1 MFKRVLISTDLSDG
15 LVRLGKFLPS
25 LAAGGM
31 EHIVFVHSVPLWTKG
46 QIPREDT
53 EKISL
58 VRDRLNAILNE
69 VPEGLQVE
77 VEVRSGNPTEN
88 ILKAAEQYK
97 SEVIILGASNRNL
110 LSEQLFGSTTL
121 NLSGRTN
128 IPLMTIPTALI
139 SPLTSEEL
147 DLRCRHLF
155 RYILLPYADTQASG
169 VLIKEF
175 KRYAQNRPPHSL
187 ERCMLAWVIDAG
199 VLRNVPKDYKLKEA
213 HEKLAPIQTE
223 LEAIGLQVD
232 VEVRL
237 GEPVL
242 DILDLTQMSD
252 ISAVALASNSLGKI
266 VDWFPSFA
274 AEVLRRSC
282 EPVIFFPSRR

>member
-15 LVRLGKFLPS
+15 LLRLGKFLPS

-53 EKISL
+53 EKIT
-58 VRDRLNAILNE
+58 VARDRLNGILTQ
-69 VPEGLQVE
+69 VPDGLQVE

-110 LSEQLFGSTTL
+110 LSERLFGSTTL
-121 NLSGRTN
+121 DLSGRTN

-155 RYILLPYADTQASG
+155 RYILLPYADTPASG

-175 KRYAQNRPPHSL
+175 KRYAQNRPAHSL
-187 ERCMLAWVIDAG
+187 ERCMLAWVIDGG

-213 HEKLAPIQTE
+213 HEKLAPLQAE

-242 DILDLTQMSD
+242 DILDLAQMSD
-252 ISAVALASNSLGKI
+252 ICAVALASNSLGKI
-266 VDWFPSFA
+266 LDWFPSFA

>member
-15 LVRLGKFLPS
+15 MLRLGKFLPS

-58 VRDRLNAILNE
+58 ARDRLNAILTQ

-77 VEVRSGNPTEN
+77 VEVLSGNPTEN
-88 ILKAAEQYK
+88 ILKAVERHK
-97 SEVIILGASNRNL
+97 SEVMILGASNRNL
-110 LSEQLFGSTTL
+110 LSEKLFGSTTL
-121 NLSGRTN
+121 ELSGRTN
-128 IPLMTIPTALI
+128 IPMMTIPTALL

-169 VLIKEF
+169 VLLKEF
-175 KRYAQNRPPHSL
+175 KRYAQKRPPNSL

-199 VLRNVPKDYKLKEA
+199 VLRKVPKDYKLKEA
-213 HEKLAPIQTE
+213 HEKLAPIQAE

-237 GEPVL
+237 GEPLL
-242 DILDLTQMSD
+242 DILDLAQMSD
-252 ISAVALASNSLGKI
+252 ICAVALASNSLGKI
-266 VDWFPSFA
+266 LDWFPSFA

-282 EPVIFFPSRR
+282 EPVIFFPSQR

>member
-58 VRDRLNAILNE
+58 ARDRLNAILNE

-121 NLSGRTN
+121 NLSGRTH

>member
-31 EHIVFVHSVPLWTKG
+31 EHIAFVHSVPLWTKG

-58 VRDRLNAILNE
+58 ARDRLNGILSQ
-69 VPEGLQVE
+69 VPDGLQVE
-77 VEVRSGNPTEN
+77 VEVLSGNPTEN
-88 ILKAAEQYK
+88 ILKAAERYK
-97 SEVIILGASNRNL
+97 SEVMILGASNRNL
-110 LSEQLFGSTTL
+110 LSEKLFGSTTL
-121 NLSGRTN
+121 DLSGRTN
-128 IPLMTIPTALI
+128 IPMMTIPTALL

-169 VLIKEF
+169 VLIEEF
-175 KRYAQNRPPHSL
+175 KRYAQKRPPNSL

-199 VLRNVPKDYKLKEA
+199 VLRKVPKDYKLKEA
-213 HEKLAPIQTE
+213 HEKLAPIQAE

-237 GEPVL
+237 GEPLL
-242 DILDLTQMSD
+242 DILDLAQMSD
-252 ISAVALASNSLGKI
+252 ICAVALASNSLGKI
-266 VDWFPSFA
+266 LDWFPSFA

-282 EPVIFFPSRR
+282 EPVIFFPSHK

>member
-58 VRDRLNAILNE
+58 ARDRLNAILNE

>member
-1 MFKRVLISTDLSDG
+1 MFKRVLISTDLDDG

-31 EHIVFVHSVPLWTKG
+31 EHIVFLHSVPLWTKG

-58 VRDRLNAILNE
+58 ARDRLNAILNQ
-69 VPEGLQVE
+69 VPDGLQVE
-77 VEVRSGNPTEN
+77 VEVLSGNPTEN
-88 ILKAAEQYK
+88 ILKAVERHK
-97 SEVIILGASNRNL
+97 SEVMILGASYRNL
-110 LSEQLFGSTTL
+110 LSEKLFGSTTL
-121 NLSGRTN
+121 DLSGRTN
-128 IPLMTIPTALI
+128 IPMMTIPTALL

-175 KRYAQNRPPHSL
+175 KRYAQNRPPNSL

-199 VLRNVPKDYKLKEA
+199 VLRQVPKDYKLKEA
-213 HEKLAPIQTE
+213 HEKLAPIQAE

-237 GEPVL
+237 G
-242 DILDLTQMSD
+242 
-252 ISAVALASNSLGKI
+252 
-266 VDWFPSFA
+266 
-274 AEVLRRSC
+274 
-282 EPVIFFPSRR
+282 

>member
-15 LVRLGKFLPS
+15 LLRLGKFLPS

-53 EKISL
+53 DKINQA
-58 VRDRLNAILNE
+58 RDRLNAILTE
-69 VPEGLQVE
+69 VPDGLQVE
-77 VEVRSGNPTEN
+77 VDVRSGHPTEN
-88 ILKAAEQYK
+88 ILKAAEKHK

-110 LSEQLFGSTTL
+110 LSERLFGSTTID
-121 NLSGRTN
+121 LSGRIN

-155 RYILLPYADTQASG
+155 RYILLPYGDTPASQ
-169 VLIKEF
+169 VLIQEF
-175 KRYAQNRPPHSL
+175 KRYAQKRPPHSL
-187 ERCMLAWVIDAG
+187 ERCMLAWVIDGG
-199 VLRNVPKDYKLKEA
+199 VLRNIPKDYKIKEA
-213 HEKLAPIQTE
+213 QEKLAPIQAD

-242 DILDLTQMSD
+242 DILDLAQMSD
-252 ISAVALASNSLGKI
+252 ICAVALASNSLGKI
-266 VDWFPSFA
+266 LDWFPSFA

>member
-15 LVRLGKFLPS
+15 MLRLGKFLPS

-31 EHIVFVHSVPLWTKG
+31 EHIAFVHSVPLWTKG

-58 VRDRLNAILNE
+58 ARDRLNAILNQ

-77 VEVRSGNPTEN
+77 VEVLSGNPTEN
-88 ILKAAEQYK
+88 ILKAAERYK
-97 SEVIILGASNRNL
+97 SEVMILGASNRNL
-110 LSEQLFGSTTL
+110 LSEKLFGSTTL
-121 NLSGRTN
+121 DLSGRTN
-128 IPLMTIPTALI
+128 IPMMTIPTALL

-169 VLIKEF
+169 VLLKEF
-175 KRYAQNRPPHSL
+175 KRYAQNRPPNSL

-199 VLRNVPKDYKLKEA
+199 VLRKVPKDYKLKEA
-213 HEKLAPIQTE
+213 HEKLAPIQAE

-237 GEPVL
+237 GEPLL
-242 DILDLTQMSD
+242 DILDLAQMSD
-252 ISAVALASNSLGKI
+252 ICAVALASNSLGKI
-266 VDWFPSFA
+266 LDWFPSFA

>member
-15 LVRLGKFLPS
+15 LLRLGKFLPS

-53 EKISL
+53 EKIT
-58 VRDRLNAILNE
+58 VARDRLNGILTH
-69 VPEGLQVE
+69 VPDGLQVE

-110 LSEQLFGSTTL
+110 LSERLFGSTTL
-121 NLSGRTN
+121 DLSGRTN

-155 RYILLPYADTQASG
+155 RYILLPYADTPASG

-175 KRYAQNRPPHSL
+175 KRYAQNRPAHSL
-187 ERCMLAWVIDAG
+187 ERCMLAWVIDGG

-213 HEKLAPIQTE
+213 HEKLAPLQAE

-242 DILDLTQMSD
+242 DILDLAQMSD
-252 ISAVALASNSLGKI
+252 ICAVALASNSLGKI
-266 VDWFPSFA
+266 LDWFPSFA

>member
-15 LVRLGKFLPS
+15 MLRLGKFLPS

-31 EHIVFVHSVPLWTKG
+31 EHIAFVHSVPLWTKG

-58 VRDRLNAILNE
+58 ARDRLKGILNE
-69 VPEGLQVE
+69 VPDGLQVE
-77 VEVRSGNPTEN
+77 VEVLSGNPTEN
-88 ILKAAEQYK
+88 ILKAAERYK
-97 SEVIILGASNRNL
+97 SEVMILGASYRNL
-110 LSEQLFGSTTL
+110 LSEKLFGSTTL
-121 NLSGRTN
+121 ELSGRTN
-128 IPLMTIPTALI
+128 IPMMTIPTALI

-155 RYILLPYADTQASG
+155 GYILLPYADSQASG

-199 VLRNVPKDYKLKEA
+199 VLRKVPKDYKLKEA
-213 HEKLAPIQTE
+213 YEKLAPIQAE

-237 GEPVL
+237 GEPLL
-242 DILDLTQMSD
+242 DILDLAQMSD
-252 ISAVALASNSLGKI
+252 ICAVALASNSLGKI
-266 VDWFPSFA
+266 LDWFPSFA

-282 EPVIFFPSRR
+282 EPVIFFPSQR

>member
-15 LVRLGKFLPS
+15 MLRLGKFLPS

-58 VRDRLNAILNE
+58 ARDRLNAILNQ
-69 VPEGLQVE
+69 VPDGLQVE
-77 VEVRSGNPTEN
+77 VEVLSGNPTEN
-88 ILKAAEQYK
+88 ILKAAERHK
-97 SEVIILGASNRNL
+97 SEVMILGASNRNL
-110 LSEQLFGSTTL
+110 LSEKLFGSTTL
-121 NLSGRTN
+121 ELSGRTN
-128 IPLMTIPTALI
+128 IPLMTIPTALL

-169 VLIKEF
+169 VLIEQF
-175 KRYAQNRPPHSL
+175 KRYAQNRPPDSL

-199 VLRNVPKDYKLKEA
+199 VLRNVSKDYKLKEA
-213 HEKLAPIQTE
+213 HEKLAPIQAE

-242 DILDLTQMSD
+242 DILDLAQMSD
-252 ISAVALASNSLGKI
+252 ICAVALASNSLGKI
-266 VDWFPSFA
+266 LDWFPSFA
-274 AEVLRRSC
+274 TEVLRRSC

>member
-1 MFKRVLISTDLSDG
+1 MFKRVLISTDLDDG

-31 EHIVFVHSVPLWTKG
+31 EHIVFLHSVPLWTKG

-58 VRDRLNAILNE
+58 ARDRLNAILNQ
-69 VPEGLQVE
+69 VPDGLQVE
-77 VEVRSGNPTEN
+77 VEVLSGNPTEN
-88 ILKAAEQYK
+88 ILKAVERHK
-97 SEVIILGASNRNL
+97 SEVMILGASYRNL
-110 LSEQLFGSTTL
+110 LSEKLFGSTTL
-121 NLSGRTN
+121 DLSGRTN
-128 IPLMTIPTALI
+128 IPMMTIPTALL

-175 KRYAQNRPPHSL
+175 KRYAQNRPPNSL

-199 VLRNVPKDYKLKEA
+199 VLRQVPKDYKLKEA
-213 HEKLAPIQTE
+213 HEKLAPIQAE

-237 GEPVL
+237 GEPLL
-242 DILDLTQMSD
+242 DILDLAQMSD
-252 ISAVALASNSLGKI
+252 ICAVALASNSLGKI
-266 VDWFPSFA
+266 LDWFPSFA

>member
-15 LVRLGKFLPS
+15 LLRLGKFLPS
-25 LAAGGM
+25 LAAGGI

-53 EKISL
+53 EKIT
-58 VRDRLNAILNE
+58 VARDRLNGILTQ
-69 VPEGLQVE
+69 VPDGLQVE

-110 LSEQLFGSTTL
+110 LSERLFGSTTL
-121 NLSGRTN
+121 DLSGRTN

-155 RYILLPYADTQASG
+155 RYILLPYADTPASG

-175 KRYAQNRPPHSL
+175 KRYAQNRPAHSL
-187 ERCMLAWVIDAG
+187 ERCMLAWVIDGG

-213 HEKLAPIQTE
+213 HEKLAPIQAE

-242 DILDLTQMSD
+242 DILDLAQMSD
-252 ISAVALASNSLGKI
+252 ICAVALASNSLGKI
-266 VDWFPSFA
+266 LDWFPSFA